1 MDLGENFGKRSY
13 RNRCE
18 IMTAN
23 GVVSLTVPVERANS
37 GLPIK
42 EMRIYY
48 GKPWQR
54 VHIGAIR
61 SSYATAPYFE
71 YYFDE
76 IESILSKKFLW
87 LIELNETLLDYIL
100 KTLKIEHSI
109 NKVELSPSMGG
120 TTTLL
125 NRASSEKA
133 SEASN
138 AYAKSASA
146 TNETTGVISDAS
158 ERRSGNEQTN
168 AKQNSDREFNDF
180 RGSIHPNERYR
191 CEDPDFE
198 AKPYRQVFSDKLPF
212 APNLSILDLLFCV
225 GPDSKLFL

>member
-1 MDLGENFGKRSY
+1 MKSVILSTAYLPPIQYISKIYRCEEILLDLGENFGKRSY

-71 YYFDE
+71 YYFDD
-76 IESILSKKFLW
+76 IESLLSKKFLW

-100 KTLKIEHSI
+100 KTLKIGHSI
-109 NKVELSPSMGG
+109 NKVEL
-120 TTTLL
+120 T
-125 NRASSEKA
+125 
-133 SEASN
+133 
-138 AYAKSASA
+138 SAPI
-146 TNETTGVISDAS
+146 EL
-158 ERRSGNEQTN
+158 
-168 AKQNSDREFNDF
+168 NDF

-191 CEDPDFE
+191 REDPDFE

-225 GPDSKLFL
+225 GPDSKRFL